1 MTWLRISS
9 NTGHLHLFF
18 QYHLQNVCKLES
30 SYICDEKANR
40 TKNNEAYNGTKIGNY
55 FRNASSEAG
64 FNELMRVFR
73 DGVSKQER
81 L

>member
-1 MTWLRISS
+1 M
-9 NTGHLHLFF
+9 
-18 QYHLQNVCKLES
+18 CKLES
-30 SYICDEKANR
+30 SYICGEKANQ
-40 TKNNEAYNGTKIGNY
+40 TKNNEANNGTKIGNY

-73 DGVSKQER
+73 DGVFKQER